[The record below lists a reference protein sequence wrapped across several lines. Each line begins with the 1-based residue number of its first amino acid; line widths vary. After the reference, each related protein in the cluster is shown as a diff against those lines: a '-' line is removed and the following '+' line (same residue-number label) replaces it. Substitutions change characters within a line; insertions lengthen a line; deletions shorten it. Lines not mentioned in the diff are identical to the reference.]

1 MSLPPRLSRIAKLG
15 IVLAIGSV
23 IPWLLLFALPFLPL
37 SLTERAMGVA
47 GLLVIAEVMF
57 WVGAVLAGQEVVRR
71 FRQTLN
77 PRALWKMMVDRVPK
91 FVGRDRALMSLICLK
106 IVAQLL
112 NIFRRQSR

>member
-37 SLTERAMGVA
+37 SLTERAMGAA
-47 GLLVIAEVMF
+47 GLLVMAEVMF

-77 PRALWKMMVDRVPK
+77 PKVVWKMMVDRVRRIGK
-91 FVGRDRALMSLICLK
+91 RDRP
-106 IVAQLL
+106 
-112 NIFRRQSR
+112 